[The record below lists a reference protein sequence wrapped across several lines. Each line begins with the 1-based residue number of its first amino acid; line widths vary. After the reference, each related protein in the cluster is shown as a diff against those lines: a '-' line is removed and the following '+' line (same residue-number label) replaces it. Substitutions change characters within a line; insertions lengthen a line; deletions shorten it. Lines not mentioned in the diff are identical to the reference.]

1 MCHVQEYRI
10 CYLCVCCGYIVYIT
24 LLQVA
29 LVDIQHTEKLYD
41 DTRNIYEKY
50 NPSRVKAVRD
60 VASNR
65 VYSAQSFFYSAVRT
79 GCETLGVE
87 LDEPSSIYEPIRPR
101 LLDRT
106 HGMVHIHILVVINY
120 CIHVN

>member
-1 MCHVQEYRI
+1 MDI
-10 CYLCVCCGYIVYIT
+10 
-24 LLQVA
+24 LQ
-29 LVDIQHTEKLYD
+29 TEKLYD

-50 NPSRVKAVRD
+50 NPCRITSVCD

-79 GCETLGVE
+79 DCETLGVE

-101 LLDRT
+101 QFDSEKGRY
-106 HGMVHIHILVVINY
+106 IH
-120 CIHVN
+120 